1 MLKVAAKGLPAE
13 RIAEFI
19 ATALTTAKPK
29 TRYQIAPDPLFQ
41 MMVDVLPKR
50 VLDRFIARRLGFSP
64 IK

>member
-1 MLKVAAKGLPAE
+1 LPAE
-13 RIAEFI
+13 RIAEII

-41 MMVDVLPKR
+41 LMVDALPKR
-50 VLDRFIARRLGFSP
+50 MLDGVVAKRLGLVP